1 MKKVLLIDNFDS
13 FTFNLKALT
22 EASGNVTVDVV
33 RNNRVTNEL
42 VENYNYLMLS
52 PGPGL
57 PAQAGRMPEILNY
70 IIGKKPVLG
79 ICLGHQAIVEALG
92 GKLLN
97 LTRPLHGIATEIH
110 LSDSPVFEGINKTIQ
125 GGRYHS
131 WVADHTRLPG
141 NLRVIAHDSDGFI
154 MGVEDLS
161 RLTFGLQF
169 HPESILSN
177 SGSEIIK
184 NFLNL

>member
-110 LSDSPVFEGINKTIQ
+110 TIAGWQTTPASQ
-125 GGRYHS
+125 GTLG
-131 WVADHTRLPG
+131 
-141 NLRVIAHDSDGFI
+141 
-154 MGVEDLS
+154 LS
-161 RLTFGLQF
+161 RTIPMVLLWELKIYQG
-169 HPESILSN
+169 
-177 SGSEIIK
+177 
-184 NFLNL
+184 